1 VKIHAPADPQPAEP
15 ARPFMSRLV
24 YILNGPNLNLLGK
37 RQPHIYGHETLADVE
52 AECRRLAGEYR
63 LEIRF
68 HQSNR
73 EYEII
78 DWIHEAR
85 ETAGGIIINPGAF
98 THTSVA
104 ILDAL
109 HAFEGPVFEVHISN
123 VHKRESFR
131 HHSYVSLRADG
142 VIAGFG
148 TQGYPLALQR
158 VARLLDQIK
167 AEVGK

>member
-1 VKIHAPADPQPAEP
+1 
-15 ARPFMSRLV
+15 MSHLIFV
-24 YILNGPNLNLLGK
+24 LNGPNLNLLGK
-37 RQPHIYGHETLADVE
+37 RQPHIYGHETLANVE
-52 AECRRLAGEYR
+52 ADCRKAAAAHH

-85 ETAGGIIINPGAF
+85 EKAAGIVINPAAF

-109 HAFEGPVFEVHISN
+109 NAFEPPIIEVHISN
-123 VHKRESFR
+123 VHKREAFR

-142 VIAGFG
+142 VIAGLG
-148 TQGYPLALQR
+148 TQGYVLAIERL
-158 VARLLDQIK
+158 ARLIDQAAK
-167 AEVGK
+167 

>member
-1 VKIHAPADPQPAEP
+1 
-15 ARPFMSRLV
+15 MSRLV
-24 YILNGPNLNLLGK
+24 FFLNGPNLNLLGK

-52 AECRRLAGEYR
+52 ASCRALAGELG
-63 LEIRF
+63 LELRF

-85 ETAGGIIINPGAF
+85 EIAGGLAINPGAF

-109 HAFEGPVFEVHISN
+109 NACDFPVLEVHISN

-131 HHSYVSLRADG
+131 HHSYVSLVARG
-142 VIAGFG
+142 VICGLGAH
-148 TQGYPLALQR
+148 GYALAVAA
-158 VARLLDQIK
+158 VARLLPP
-167 AEVGK
+167 AA

>member
-1 VKIHAPADPQPAEP
+1 
-15 ARPFMSRLV
+15 MNRLV

-37 RQPHIYGHETLADVE
+37 RQPAIYGRETLADVE
-52 AECRRLAGEYR
+52 EACRHVATELG
-63 LEIRF
+63 LELQF

-85 ETAGGIIINPGAF
+85 ENAAGIVINPAAF

-109 HAFEGPVFEVHISN
+109 NSFDGPVIEVHISN
-123 VHKRESFR
+123 IHKREAFR
-131 HHSYVSLRADG
+131 HHSFVSGRADG

-148 TQGYPLALQR
+148 TQGYTLAMR
-158 VARLLDQIK
+158 RLATLIDK
-167 AEVGK
+167 GTNH